1 MEKYVL
7 DTNLFFNLETDL
19 GLGKNSRE
27 VIINLSKKIKELKKR
42 KMAEFFFPPS
52 IFEEFLGFFENKNEV
67 FLKEFL
73 SLITVKAPN
82 YGKIDFS
89 AEVFLKLILDIRQRS
104 YRGLTIAEEEVKKA
118 AMLFNGKEVKDKKE
132 FEITIGAV
140 IKKLRERYR
149 QTTRF
154 GFLDSRADLDLIVL
168 SKEINGFLISNDEGV
183 INWGRVFGIKEMPVF
198 LFVKKLEGL
207 LE

>member
-1 MEKYVL
+1 MEKYIL

-19 GLGKNSRE
+19 GLGKNSQE
-27 VIINLSKKIKELKKR
+27 VIINLSKKIKELKR
-42 KMAEFFFPPS
+42 KNIAEFLFPPS
-52 IFEEFLGFFENKNEV
+52 IFEEFLSFFENKNEL

-73 SLITVKAPN
+73 SLITVRAPN

-89 AEVFLKLILDIRQRS
+89 AEAFLKLIIDIRQRS

-118 AMLFNGKEVKDKKE
+118 ATLFNGKKIMNKKE
-132 FEITIGAV
+132 FEMTIGEV

-149 QTTRF
+149 QATRF

-168 SKEINGFLISNDEGV
+168 TKEVDGFLISNDEGV
-183 INWGRVFGIKEMPVF
+183 IKWGRVFGIKEMPVF
-198 LFVKKLEGL
+198 LFVKRLDGL